1 MPFVL
6 ILVIVVVVDIHVI
19 TSLTCTREFKFVLPQ
34 IVINLDIELYLGSFL
49 MDVGL
54 DGCRPEKLTLVLK
67 MIVWIK
73 CHRESSMLS
82 RLDRLGSYGC
92 ACAATGGKYIVD
104 EDTLTPVVKY
114 VECP

>member
-1 MPFVL
+1 MTGVFV
-6 ILVIVVVVDIHVI
+6 VATVVGIHVI
-19 TSLTCTREFKFVLPQ
+19 ISLTCARKFKFVLPQ

-49 MDVGL
+49 MDVGF
-54 DGCRPEKLTLVLK
+54 DGCRPEKPTLVLK

-73 CHRESSMLS
+73 CHREGSVLS
-82 RLDRLGSYGC
+82 RLDRLASYGC
-92 ACAATGGKYIVD
+92 TCAATGGKYIVD